1 MRKYNIIHLPKE
13 QWKDHI
19 LPMDYT
25 SDFYYDVSIEKK
37 EGAFLASFV
46 KKAAPQPISHT
57 GEEYDF
63 PDKLYQDFWEKAYA
77 WGILEEGRL
86 VAAIETCP
94 EEWSNRLRVTELWVA
109 EGQRRMGMGHALMSL
124 AKEQARLE
132 RRRAIILETQSC
144 NSAAIS
150 FYLKEGFSLIGFDA
164 CCYANNDLARKEVRM
179 ELGLI
184 FNKPQKLPLSAVT
197 IRPET
202 PADYMQT
209 ERMAQRAFWN
219 KHQPGCDEHLLVHK
233 LRTDS
238 CYLPEISRVAE
249 VDGKIVGC
257 IMYSKSCLSNE
268 NGNHDIITFGPL
280 CVDPDYAGM
289 GIGEMLVKE
298 TVKLA
303 ADAGYPGIVIFGEPD
318 YYPRL
323 GFKTCDYFGIT
334 TADGKNFDAFM
345 GLELKKDAL
354 SAIGGRFHEAK
365 VFETLTAEETEI
377 LNQSF
382 PYLEKQQFPGQWK

>member
-1 MRKYNIIHLPKE
+1 MKKYNIIHLPKE
-13 QWKDHI
+13 QWKNHI

-25 SDFYYDVSIEKK
+25 SDFYYDVSIEQKD
-37 EGAFLASFV
+37 EAFVASFV
-46 KKAAPQPISHT
+46 RKAALPPITHT

-77 WGILEEGRL
+77 WGILEEGKL
-86 VAAIETCP
+86 VGAIETCP

-109 EGQRRMGMGHALMSL
+109 EGFRRKGMGHALMSV

-144 NSAAIS
+144 NSAAVS

-164 CCYANNDLARKEVRM
+164 CCYANNDLARREVRM
-179 ELGLI
+179 ELGFI
-184 FNKPQKLPLSAVT
+184 RNKPERLPSSAVT
-197 IRPET
+197 IRPEM
-202 PADYMQT
+202 PADYLPT

-219 KHQPGCDEHLLVHK
+219 KHKPGCDEHLLVRK

-238 CYLPEISRVAE
+238 AYLPEISRVAE
-249 VDGKIVGC
+249 ADGKIIGC
-257 IMYSKSCLSNE
+257 IMYSVSHLSNAS
-268 NGNHDIITFGPL
+268 GNHAIITFGPL
-280 CVDPDYAGM
+280 CVEPDYARM
-289 GIGEMLVKE
+289 GVGEMLVKE

-323 GFKTCDYFGIT
+323 GFLTCDNFGIT

-345 GLELKKDAL
+345 GLELKKGAL
-354 SAIGGRFHEAK
+354 SAIGGRFHEAE
-365 VFETLTAEETEI
+365 VFETLTAGETEI

-382 PYLEKQQFPGQWK
+382 PYLEKQQFPGQW